1 MKWFMQLPWMKVAK
15 ELGRQIDQDDVFNGA
30 AVLGFYLTLAVFPAL
45 IFLLSLLPYLPIRYL
60 DDAIMELL
68 GSALPEAAA
77 DLLEETV
84 RRIVSERQGGLLSFG
99 FLGMLWAASTGMV
112 AVMHQLN
119 NTYNV
124 KEARPFLKARATAIL
139 LTLLFGTVV
148 IGTFALIVLG
158 GVLQAWLARFV
169 GLSPILLTSFASL
182 RWGII
187 LAALLFGIALV
198 YHLAPNTERPLKWLT
213 PGAIFAVVGIMAA
226 SLAFQLYIEHFANYE
241 ATYGAIGAVI
251 MLMLWFYVVGL
262 VLLLGSEINVV
273 IEHFRSDAPPSNKQ
287 ASLG

>member
-1 MKWFMQLPWMKVAK
+1 MKGFIQFPWKQGAK
-15 ELGRQIDQDDVFNGA
+15 ELGRHIDQDDVLNGA
-30 AVLGFYLTLAVFPAL
+30 AALGFYLTLAVFPAL

-68 GSALPEAAA
+68 ASALPQAAA

-148 IGTFALIVLG
+148 VGTFALIVLG
-158 GVLQAWLARFV
+158 GVVQAWLAGFV
-169 GLSPILLTSFASL
+169 GFNPILLTSFALL
-182 RWGII
+182 RWVII
-187 LAALLFGIALV
+187 LVALLFGIALV
-198 YHLAPNTERPLKWLT
+198 YHFAPNAEQPLKWIT
-213 PGAIFAVVGIMAA
+213 PGSVFAVVGILAA
-226 SLAFQLYIEHFANYE
+226 SLAFRLYIEHFANYE

-251 MLMLWFYVVGL
+251 MLMLWFFVVSL

-273 IEHFRSDAPPSNKQ
+273 IEHCRSEDGQSEKGG
-287 ASLG
+287 S